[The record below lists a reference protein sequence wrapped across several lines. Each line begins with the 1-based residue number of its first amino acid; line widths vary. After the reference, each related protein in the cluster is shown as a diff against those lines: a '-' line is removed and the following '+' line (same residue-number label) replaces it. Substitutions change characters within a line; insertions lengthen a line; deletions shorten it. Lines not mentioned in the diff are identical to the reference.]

1 MKKLI
6 LLATLVGANFYHAQT
21 QVIAH
26 RGFWKTNPTTA
37 ENSIAA
43 LKNAQKLKVYGSEFD
58 VRMTKDGVLVI
69 NHDEHING
77 VEIAAKDFKSL
88 KKQKLSNGEN
98 LSTLEKYLKQ
108 GKKSEVKLILEIKP
122 AKTPELETEMVEK
135 TLAMVEKFHLQNQTE
150 YISFSL
156 HIAKE
161 LKKQNPKALVQYL
174 AGDLSP
180 QEIKNLGIDG
190 VDYHYN
196 VFLEKHQD
204 WVEQAKNLGVIT
216 NVWTVND
223 IEIYKKLYDAGVQFV
238 TTNTPDVFL
247 NINKSRE

>member
-43 LKNAQKLKVYGSEFD
+43 LKNAQNLKVYGSEFD

-77 VEIAAKDFKSL
+77 VEIATSDFRSL

-98 LSTLEKYLKQ
+98 LSTL
-108 GKKSEVKLILEIKP
+108 
-122 AKTPELETEMVEK
+122 
-135 TLAMVEKFHLQNQTE
+135 
-150 YISFSL
+150 
-156 HIAKE
+156 
-161 LKKQNPKALVQYL
+161 
-174 AGDLSP
+174 
-180 QEIKNLGIDG
+180 
-190 VDYHYN
+190 
-196 VFLEKHQD
+196 
-204 WVEQAKNLGVIT
+204 
-216 NVWTVND
+216 
-223 IEIYKKLYDAGVQFV
+223 
-238 TTNTPDVFL
+238 
-247 NINKSRE
+247 

>member
-6 LLATLVGANFYHAQT
+6 LLATLIGANFYHAQT

-43 LKNAQKLKVYGSEFD
+43 LKNAQQLKVYGSEFD

-77 VEIAAKDFKSL
+77 VEIAAMDFKSL

-108 GKKSEVKLILEIKP
+108 GKKSAVKLILEIKP

-135 TLAMVEKFHLQNQTE
+135 TLAMVEKF
-150 YISFSL
+150 
-156 HIAKE
+156 
-161 LKKQNPKALVQYL
+161 
-174 AGDLSP
+174 
-180 QEIKNLGIDG
+180 
-190 VDYHYN
+190 
-196 VFLEKHQD
+196 
-204 WVEQAKNLGVIT
+204 
-216 NVWTVND
+216 
-223 IEIYKKLYDAGVQFV
+223 
-238 TTNTPDVFL
+238 
-247 NINKSRE
+247 